1 MLPSAVVRGR
11 RNPLHYGFP
20 RRLGLARK
28 AADMSRSALSLAVAM
43 DRGTA
48 SELEAGDRVPRVD
61 TVERL
66 AKVLRVSPCYLAFG
80 LGQPC
85 DPVADSL
92 SLGLSG
98 RLLQIRQERG
108 FSRRELGRQSDT
120 SDNFVYMTETASTV
134 PNIAKVEQLADA
146 LGLKDPGAEADR
158 ILSSLDGPTLAALV
172 ERLPR
177 KLPGLLIGST
187 TNRGTISFPNR
198 SREGDRHQITD
209 GDA

>member
-1 MLPSAVVRGR
+1 
-11 RNPLHYGFP
+11 
-20 RRLGLARK
+20 
-28 AADMSRSALSLAVAM
+28 MSRSALSLAVAM

-92 SLGLSG
+92 SPGLAG
-98 RLLQIRQERG
+98 RLLQLRQERS

-146 LGLKDPGAEADR
+146 LGVSPCWLAFGVGPQVLPSRRRGRSVQLQATR
-158 ILSSLDGPTLAALV
+158 ISASPDAPSS
-172 ERLPR
+172 
-177 KLPGLLIGST
+177 S
-187 TNRGTISFPNR
+187 
-198 SREGDRHQITD
+198 
-209 GDA
+209 